1 MRVVQVATAGFDVA
15 RAAGVL
21 EERDTRVTARALLRP
36 GWPLALLF
44 YGFPLWWVLGL
55 AHFIFFIV
63 AVPMAIEL
71 MRRTPVRVPRWFGL
85 WLIFLAWVLLGMVT
99 LWTHAPGTTYNAGLG
114 RLIGFGLNYLWYLS
128 STIVLLYVYNLR
140 ERELSTVR
148 LQRMVGFLFI
158 VTVFFGLAGTLAPN
172 FEFKSLM
179 EYVMPAGISH
189 ADFIHAMIHPQ
200 LASASDLL
208 GYEQPRPIAPF
219 MYANA
224 WGNNLALCAPMFV
237 AAWFGAAAARW
248 RAVVGIGI
256 LLVAA
261 IPIIHSLNRGMW
273 MGLALALVFAV
284 VRFAIAGHTKP
295 LNLLVVGLV
304 VGTIGFVASP
314 LYTTVT
320 ERFAHPHSNERRGN
334 LAGESVST
342 ALTSPVIGYGGTRA
356 KQGSYAS
363 IAAADSS
370 RCASCGAPSLGTQG
384 FLWLL
389 LMGTGYVGAALCLM
403 FLLSQFLS
411 AIRRV
416 DPNSMVAS
424 VSILMSLLFFFIY
437 DSLGSALFILMIAIA
452 ANARAADQPVAVT
465 ARRRGRSRP
474 RRGRDLGDYVVFVR
488 RNAPLVG
495 ALTVLGALVGGGLAE
510 VSPTSYAARTSVLM
524 FQAPTYVDTVGDH
537 SPPAVTVD
545 TDAALFSAPM
555 VSRKVSARTGVPED
569 DVQSRLLISAEP
581 LTQVLTVTFQGAT
594 PKIARV
600 GSEAAA
606 QAMLK
611 ERSDVMVAQNLRHLT
626 AIRRSLANLQVA
638 AIRLDLQGKG
648 SDPFAQDLADR
659 IEVLQSVSSQLQALS
674 SSSGQIM
681 DRAHVVRTEKARAP
695 TKWAGSGAGIGLL
708 CALALSLFRPRAGW
722 LARLRERRTIPRV
735 WDVSARRAG

>member
-21 EERDTRVTARALLRP
+21 PERDARAAARTLLRP

-44 YGFPLWWVLGL
+44 YGFPLWWALGL

-71 MRRTPVRVPRWFGL
+71 MRRSPVRVPRWFGL
-85 WLIFLAWVLLGMVT
+85 WLVFLAWVLLGLVT
-99 LWTHAPGTTYNAGLG
+99 LWTHAPGTTYSAGLG
-114 RLIGFGLNYLWYLS
+114 KLIGFGLNYLWYLS
-128 STIVLLYVYNLR
+128 STVVLLYIYNLR

-148 LQRMVGFLFI
+148 VQRMVGFLFI
-158 VTVFFGLAGTLAPN
+158 VVALFGLAGTLAPS

-237 AAWFGAAAARW
+237 AAWFGAHGARW
-248 RAVVGIGI
+248 RAIVGVGIV
-256 LLVAA
+256 LVAT

-273 MGLALALVFAV
+273 LGLALALVFAV

-304 VGTIGFVASP
+304 VGTIGFLASP

-363 IAAADSS
+363 IAGADSA
-370 RCASCGAPSLGTQG
+370 RCSSCGAPSLGTQG

-389 LMGTGYVGAALCLM
+389 LLGTGYVGAALCLM

-416 DPNSMVAS
+416 DTTSMVAS

-452 ANARAADQPVAVT
+452 LNARAADQPVAGA

-474 RRGRDLGDYVVFVR
+474 RRGRDLGDHMLFVR
-488 RNAPLVG
+488 RNA
-495 ALTVLGALVGGGLAE
+495 ALIGTLSLLGGLVGGA
-510 VSPTSYAARTSVLM
+510 VAMASPTSYAARTTVLM
-524 FQAPTYVDTVGDH
+524 ARAPVYVDTVGDH
-537 SPPAVTVD
+537 APPAVTVD
-545 TDAALFSAPM
+545 TDAALFTAPI
-555 VSRKVSARTGVPED
+555 VNRRVSARTGVPED

-581 LTQVLTVTFQGAT
+581 LTRVLTVTFQGAT
-594 PKIARV
+594 PKIARA
-600 GSEAAA
+600 GSEAAVH
-606 QAMLK
+606 AMLQ
-611 ERSDVMVAQNLRHLT
+611 ERSDVMVAHNLTRLN
-626 AIRRSLANLQVA
+626 AIRRSLAKLQTA
-638 AIRLDLQGKG
+638 AIRLQLHGKG
-648 SDPFAQDLADR
+648 SDTFAQDLAGR
-659 IEVLQSVSSQLQALS
+659 IQVLQSVSSQLQELS
-674 SSSGQIM
+674 RSSGQVM
-681 DRAHVVRTEKARAP
+681 DSASVVRTEKARPP
-695 TKWAGSGAGIGLL
+695 TKWAGSGVGIGLL
-708 CALALSLFRPRAGW
+708 CALTLAWFRPRGGW
-722 LARLRERRTIPRV
+722 FPRLRWRRAIPRV
-735 WDVSARRAG
+735 WDVWTRRAG